1 MKTMNNNS
9 RRKFIGALALG
20 ATASTI
26 SVLANP
32 IYANNPL
39 FDGGKLNETEDW
51 FKGIKGKHRIVYDG
65 STPHAGLPILWNW
78 AYYLSHNSTDTPD
91 SDITAMTVLRHT
103 AIPIALTDN
112 VWKKYNL
119 GEFFGINDYTKKAAI
134 RNPFFEPKDGDY
146 PINGPGGIKSQ
157 QERGAM
163 FCVCNLALQVYSGK
177 YAEKMGG
184 DPTEI
189 YNEWIAGVI
198 PGIEVVPS
206 GVWALGLAQKNGC
219 GYIFAGE

>member
-1 MKTMNNNS
+1 MKTIDNNS

-65 STPHAGLPILWNW
+65 STPHGGLPILWNW

-103 AIPIALTDN
+103 AIPFALTDN
-112 VWKKYNL
+112 VWKKYSL

-184 DPTEI
+184 DATEI

-198 PGIEVVPS
+198 QGIEVVPS

>member
-26 SVLANP
+26 SVLTNP
-32 IYANNPL
+32 IYANSTL
-39 FDGGKLNETEDW
+39 FNEKNMKAADDW
-51 FKGIKGKHRIVYDG
+51 FDNIKGTHRIVYDG
-65 STPHAGLPILWNW
+65 STPHGGLPILWNW
-78 AYYLSHNSTDTPD
+78 AFYLSHNSTDSPD

-103 AIPIALTDN
+103 AIPLAMSDK
-112 VWKKYNL
+112 VWSKYKI
-119 GEFFGINDYTKKAAI
+119 GEFFGINDYTKKAAL
-134 RNPFFEPKDGDY
+134 RNPYFEPKDGDY

-189 YNEWIAGVI
+189 YNDWVSGLIS
-198 PGIEVVPS
+198 GIELVPS
-206 GVWALGLAQKNGC
+206 GVWALGKAQAKGC

>member
-1 MKTMNNNS
+1 MKATDNNS

-26 SVLANP
+26 SVLTNP
-32 IYANNPL
+32 IYANNPA
-39 FDGGKLNETEDW
+39 FDSTKMNEKEDW
-51 FKGIKGKHRIVYDG
+51 FKGIKGTHRIVYDG
-65 STPHAGLPILWNW
+65 STPHGGLPVLWNW
-78 AYYLSHNSTDTPD
+78 AYYLSHNSTDSPD
-91 SDITAMTVLRHT
+91 TDITAMTVLRHSG
-103 AIPIALTDN
+103 IPLALSDE
-112 VWKKYNL
+112 VWNKYKL

-134 RNPFFEPKDGDY
+134 RNPFNEPKDGDY

-184 DPTEI
+184 DPTEV
-189 YNEWIAGVI
+189 YNAWIEGVL

>member
-65 STPHAGLPILWNW
+65 STPHGGLPILWNW

-103 AIPIALTDN
+103 AIPFALTDN

-119 GEFFGINDYTKKAAI
+119 GEFFGINDYTKKAAV

-184 DPTEI
+184 DATEI

>member
-1 MKTMNNNS
+1 MKTIDNNS

-32 IYANNPL
+32 IYANNPI
-39 FDGGKLNETEDW
+39 FTSGKMNKTEDW
-51 FKGIKGKHRIVYDG
+51 FKGIKGTHRIVYDG
-65 STPHAGLPILWNW
+65 STPHGGLPVLWNW
-78 AYYLSHNSTDTPD
+78 AFYLSHNSTESPD

-103 AIPIALTDN
+103 AIPLALTDE
-112 VWKKYNL
+112 VWSKYKL

-146 PINGPGGIKSQ
+146 PINGPAGIKAQ

-189 YNEWIAGVI
+189 YNEWIGGVI
-198 PGIEVVPS
+198 PGIELVPS
-206 GVWALGLAQKNGC
+206 GVWALGHAQKNGC

>member
-9 RRKFIGALALG
+9 RRKFIGAVALG
-20 ATASTI
+20 ATASTLA
-26 SVLANP
+26 VLTNP
-32 IYANNPL
+32 IYANNSA
-39 FDGGKLNETEDW
+39 FNSENMDAAEDW
-51 FKGIKGKHRIVYDG
+51 FKGIKGTHRIVFDG
-65 STPHAGLPILWNW
+65 STPHGGLPILWNW
-78 AYYLSHNSTDTPD
+78 AYYLSHNSTETPD

-103 AIPIALTDN
+103 AIPFALSDS
-112 VWKKYNL
+112 VWTKYKI
-119 GEFFGINDYTKKAAI
+119 GEFFGINDYTKKAAL

-146 PINGPGGIKSQ
+146 PINGPAGIKAQ

-184 DPTEI
+184 DATEI
-189 YNEWIAGVI
+189 YNDWIGGVI
-198 PGIEVVPS
+198 PAIEVVPS

>member
-1 MKTMNNNS
+1 MKFWN
-9 RRKFIGALALG
+9 KYKLG
-20 ATASTI
+20 
-26 SVLANP
+26 
-32 IYANNPL
+32 
-39 FDGGKLNETEDW
+39 D
-51 FKGIKGKHRIVYDG
+51 
-65 STPHAGLPILWNW
+65 
-78 AYYLSHNSTDTPD
+78 
-91 SDITAMTVLRHT
+91 
-103 AIPIALTDN
+103 
-112 VWKKYNL
+112 
-119 GEFFGINDYTKKAAI
+119 FFGINDYTKKAAI
-134 RNPFFEPKDGDY
+134 RNPFYDPKDGDY

-184 DPTEI
+184 NPTEI
-189 YNEWIAGVI
+189 YNDWISGVI